1 MHQAD
6 SVDERLCI
14 YCFEVKEDLESIFL
28 GNKKLCVHC
37 QSQMREWKQSYRVNG
52 VLIHVLYVYDD
63 FLQGMFFQYKEQ
75 RDVVLKDVFLESQKN
90 LHKKLKKYTV
100 CGMCSSDEK
109 RLIRGFEPLKEIFS
123 VIDIFVHSPFYKVS
137 NVKQSSRNKKERSH
151 IEEEI
156 FLKDVV
162 FPYKR
167 PICLVDDVLT
177 TGATISRGMALLHPD
192 CVFVLSANALW
203 LKEHQKDRI
212 RSNFFR

>member
-1 MHQAD
+1 M
-6 SVDERLCI
+6 DERLCI

-28 GNKKLCVHC
+28 GKKKLCVNC
-37 QSQMREWKQSYRVNG
+37 QSQMKEWKKSYRVNG

-63 FLQGMFFQYKEQ
+63 FLQGVFFQYKEQ

-109 RLIRGFEPLKEIFS
+109 RMIRGFEPLKEIFS
-123 VIDIFVHSPFYKVS
+123 VIDIFVYSPFYKVS

-151 IEEEI
+151 IEDEI
-156 FLKDVV
+156 FLKDIV

-177 TGATISRGMALLHPD
+177 TGATISRGIVLLRPD
-192 CVFVLSANALW
+192 CVFVLSAHALW
-203 LKEHQKDRI
+203 LKEHEKDQI